1 MTVIG
6 IDPGID
12 RVGVGIIEQ
21 SNNKYNLLFQQLI
34 HTDKSLTTP
43 QRLVGIY
50 EQLQDILSNWKQ
62 IEAAS
67 VEKLF
72 FCKNVTNA
80 ITVAQARGVICLAL
94 CQAGIPIFE
103 YTPMQIKQALTG
115 YGRGTKQQVQELVR
129 MLLGLKELPTKNDD
143 VADGM
148 AMAITH
154 INTARSMRKINP
166 QF

>member
-1 MTVIG
+1 MKVIG

-12 RVGVGIIEQ
+12 RVGVGIIEYV
-21 SNNKYNLLFQQLI
+21 NNKYKLLFQQLI

-43 QRLVGIY
+43 QRLVGVY
-50 EQLQDILSNWKQ
+50 EQLQEILSHWQ
-62 IEAAS
+62 VDAAS

-80 ITVAQARGVICLAL
+80 MTVSQARGVICLAL
-94 CQAGIPIFE
+94 CQANIPIYE

-143 VADGM
+143 VTDGM

-154 INTARSMRKINP
+154 INTARSLRKF
-166 QF
+166 Q